1 MRLPRAGLARLLLSA
16 SLLFLSST
24 PASAGVELGLAHVGE
39 IEGQS
44 THALTLGY
52 LTEGAHPWEFTAGH
66 ILSRSRTSR
75 VPSPNVTFLALS
87 KRLTWRGWFVQGG
100 IAWTDS
106 DTEVLSRK
114 WQFMTGGGYR
124 FNERWSLSLRHL
136 SNANTG
142 GRNRG
147 ENLLLL
153 QYGF

>member
-1 MRLPRAGLARLLLSA
+1 MRFPRAGLAAPLLTLA
-16 SLLFLSST
+16 FALH
-24 PASAGVELGLAHVGE
+24 PAAATAGVEVGAAYVDE
-39 IEGQS
+39 IQGES

-52 LTEGAHPWEFTAGH
+52 LTQGAHPWEFMAGH
-66 ILSRSRTSR
+66 IASRRR
-75 VPSPNVTFLALS
+75 ASPVYSPDVSFLAIS

-106 DTEVLSRK
+106 DTEVLSRR

-124 FNERWSLSLRHL
+124 FNERWALSLRHL

-147 ENLLLL
+147 ENLLML
-153 QYGF
+153 QYRF

>member
-1 MRLPRAGLARLLLSA
+1 MRLPRAGLAPLLLSA
-16 SLLFLSST
+16 SLLLLSST
-24 PASAGVELGLAHVGE
+24 PASAGVELGVAHVGE
-39 IEGQS
+39 IEGQT

-52 LTEGAHPWEFTAGH
+52 LTESAHPWEFMVGH
-66 ILSRSRTSR
+66 IQSRSRY
-75 VPSPNVTFLALS
+75 SPVYSPHVAFVALG
-87 KRLTWRGWFVQGG
+87 KRLTWQGWFVQGG

-124 FNERWSLSLRHL
+124 FNARWSLSLRHL